1 MNDTTQFWV
10 IGFADIA
17 GSTRLYE
24 SVGDHAAKDLILR
37 AQTDIARVVERCHGH
52 VQEIVGDEV
61 LFRFS
66 DVNLAAACACQIQ
79 QHSDPALRVR
89 IGLHFGPLIV
99 AGQRLFGDTLNTAS
113 RVTGIAQSGQI
124 ICSETLV
131 ARMDRHTRAM
141 TRRFDEVR
149 VKGKRQP
156 LVVHDLAWR
165 PASQTEILPINND
178 RPCRGMRLR
187 LTRGETS
194 HRLKPADTPVHIGR
208 DAHCRIRLVLDSI
221 SRQHA
226 SIAFDRGRF
235 LLIDSSTNGSYVRP
249 EGVEAIYLRRE
260 ALPLVGRGDIAF
272 GAPFGDD
279 DSHVIHYICGQE
291 DEMKSRSASSK
302 TDDSEVGKEDA

>member
-10 IGFADIA
+10 VGFADIA

-37 AQTDIARVVERCHGH
+37 AQADIARIVEHCHGH

-66 DVNLAAACACQIQ
+66 DVNIAAACACQIQ
-79 QHSDPALRVR
+79 QQLDPALRVR
-89 IGLHFGPLIV
+89 IGLHYGPLIV

-113 RVTGIAQSGQI
+113 RVAGIAQGGQI

-131 ARMDRHTRAM
+131 ARMNARCRAM

-149 VKGKRQP
+149 VKGKQQP

-165 PASQTEILPINND
+165 PASQTEILPINAA
-178 RPCRGMRLR
+178 RPCRGMCLR
-187 LTRGETS
+187 LTQGEAS
-194 HRLKPADTPVHIGR
+194 HQLKPADTPFHIGR
-208 DAHCRIRLVLDSI
+208 DAHCRIRLLLDSI

-279 DSHVIHYICGQE
+279 DAHVIHYACEREE
-291 DEMKSRSASSK
+291 DVATSRSAVRPENS
-302 TDDSEVGKEDA
+302 